1 MTIRPGETSRVLSPS
16 SGVAARKERSVIGGE
31 RPPAPAPHLAADG
44 PCTMAERR
52 QIRVLKHH
60 PLRGSYE
67 RLLDVS
73 DNVLH
78 TVNPHTPCVTN
89 TYSLHDV
96 QLLETPNDGRRVRL
110 RVPSRNCC
118 GQLEVLALSPIN
130 PKDYEPLLKFVRDAI
145 TSTAAAAATAA
156 AATAA
161 AAATTT
167 IAEVNIASPGE
178 LADGLTVVKGAW
190 VTPSTQDRAAPSTV
204 HRDRVAAEDVHAVD
218 LERAVAAVAAVA
230 HAAELE
236 REAAALAAA
245 AAEVVQ
251 AKADAEQLTEEG
263 ARQAAALRAAEA
275 HATELQAALDG
286 ATRREAAAAA
296 REVAAVARHMAA
308 TQAAR
313 DEANEMRQEA
323 ERAYEAELSRLE
335 LQVERAYAAEAQVNQ
350 RPPSH
355 HLHAAP
361 SPPTLLPRIPPPP
374 SYQSAPPQPH
384 LRPPRRSRRRRRSN
398 VCRRGTRPTR
408 PSSSRCGA
416 SCGWHRRRNGV
427 TRGVTR
433 PRESGR
439 PPPPVARY
447 PRPLRGATAPLPGPS
462 RRRTRM
468 RRPASARWTRRR
480 RGAWKPPRC
489 SARRRRS
496 PR

>member
-1 MTIRPGETSRVLSPS
+1 
-16 SGVAARKERSVIGGE
+16 
-31 RPPAPAPHLAADG
+31 
-44 PCTMAERR
+44 MAERR

-96 QLLETPNDGRRVRL
+96 QLLETPKDGRRVRL

-130 PKDYEPLLKFVRDAI
+130 PKDYEQLLKFVRDAI
-145 TSTAAAAATAA
+145 TSTAAAATAA
-156 AATAA
+156 AAAVATAADA

-167 IAEVNIASPGE
+167 IDEANIASPGE
-178 LADGLTVVKGAW
+178 LERGLTVVKGAW

-204 HRDRVAAEDVHAVD
+204 QRDRVAAEDAHAVE

-335 LQVERAYAAEAQVNQ
+335 LQVERAYAAEAEVNQ

-361 SPPTLLPRIPPPP
+361 SHRTRLPRIPPAP
-374 SYQSAPPQPH
+374 SYQSAPPNRTSPPH
-384 LRPPRRSRRRRRSN
+384 A
-398 VCRRGTRPTR
+398 GA
-408 PSSSRCGA
+408 GA
-416 SCGWHRRRNGV
+416 SG
-427 TRGVTR
+427 
-433 PRESGR
+433 GR
-439 PPPPVARY
+439 
-447 PRPLRGATAPLPGPS
+447 
-462 RRRTRM
+462 
-468 RRPASARWTRRR
+468 ASAGEA
-480 RGAWKPPRC
+480 RGRQGR
-489 SARRRRS
+489 ARRDAAQAVGGTGGGAE
-496 PR
+496 

>member
-1 MTIRPGETSRVLSPS
+1 
-16 SGVAARKERSVIGGE
+16 
-31 RPPAPAPHLAADG
+31 
-44 PCTMAERR
+44 MAERR

-96 QLLETPNDGRRVRL
+96 QLLETPKDGRRVRL

-130 PKDYEPLLKFVRDAI
+130 PKDYEQLLKFVRDAI
-145 TSTAAAAATAA
+145 TSTAAA
-156 AATAA
+156 TAA
-161 AAATTT
+161 AAATTAGGAAATTT
-167 IAEVNIASPGE
+167 IDEANIASPGE
-178 LADGLTVVKGAW
+178 LAVNHGLTVVKGAW

-204 HRDRVAAEDVHAVD
+204 QRDRVAAEDAHAVE

-335 LQVERAYAAEAQVNQ
+335 LQVERAYAAEAEVNQ

-361 SPPTLLPRIPPPP
+361 SHRTRLLHISPSPLLPER
-374 SYQSAPPQPH
+374 SPQPH
-384 LRPPRRSRRRRRSN
+384 LRPPRRSRRKRRSS

-416 SCGWHRRRNGV
+416 SCGWHRRRSGV
-427 TRGVTR
+427 TRGVTRRRESGRPPPPPTRGVTR
-433 PRESGR
+433 PRESLLRG
-439 PPPPVARY
+439 ARY
-447 PRPLRGATAPLPGPS
+447 PRPLRGARAPLPGPS
-462 RRRTRM
+462 RRRTRR